1 MMNAF
6 LLLCWAGTIYVSL
19 QCAKFALKKFDLW

>member
-6 LLLCWAGTIYVSL
+6 LIVSWIGTLYVSL
-19 QCAKFALKKFDLW
+19 QVAKVALKKFDLL